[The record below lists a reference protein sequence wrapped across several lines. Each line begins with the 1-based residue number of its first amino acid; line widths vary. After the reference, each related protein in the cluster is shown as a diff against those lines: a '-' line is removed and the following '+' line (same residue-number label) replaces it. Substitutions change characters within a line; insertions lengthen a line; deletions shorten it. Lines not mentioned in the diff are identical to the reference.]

1 MRPPQDQVFDSS
13 ASSRSQSKRR
23 LHETQSASNNTVP
36 ASDAYRADQLSSE
49 SNLPKKLKTSPF
61 SGNLGSRPNPTKTT
75 AMSRTQV
82 IDLRPSNFQ
91 PHTGAKRLVI
101 KNLRTTSRNDA
112 EKYYEKTWKELDDA
126 LTSVFANKQP
136 IAPLEVL
143 CRGVEATCR
152 RGRSQELYAHLERR
166 CQAHIKDELLPQIKK
181 QAGSNA
187 VDTLRTVQR
196 VWGLWKDQLVCL
208 RQKVCVKYLLTC
220 GIGAHEIH
228 FLLSR

>member
-23 LHETQSASNNTVP
+23 LHETQSASNNTAD

-49 SNLPKKLKTSPF
+49 SNLSKKLKTSPF
-61 SGNLGSRPNPTKTT
+61 SGNLGSRPNPIKTT

-152 RGRSQELYAHLERR
+152 HGRSQELYKHLERR

-196 VWGLWKDQLVCL
+196 VWGLWKDQLV
-208 RQKVCVKYLLTC
+208 
-220 GIGAHEIH
+220 
-228 FLLSR
+228 FLNGRFV